1 MGPFWNSTSAN
12 YRFCKSNST
21 SENSLKFFFY
31 VRYENKKTIQYLFS
45 GLTSNSGPFKEGSSA
60 STLEHDASLT
70 ESEQNATAL
79 VMRQPGNCKA
89 AISSDNQLRFI
100 PVESD
105 YQQVQSPKSQSPL
118 PTSSLTY
125 SSSEVQNLEHDKQ
138 PFDDTTVHSEDNAEE
153 ADNGKL
159 VTVEKAKCD
168 SATCGSNDLG
178 SGVTNKL
185 SSPRCGSTSNEAI
198 ESSPAVASS
207 GTDPVSESVNYNDNL
222 PHDRTRAE
230 NHNTSQRE
238 AALVKF
244 RLKRKDRCFEKKVS
258 TTFVL
263 VSLFNLIRYVAIT
276 LNKCIF
282 RNSSLYSV

>member
-1 MGPFWNSTSAN
+1 MGPFWNSTSTN
-12 YRFCKSNST
+12 YLFCKSYST
-21 SENSLKFFFY
+21 PENSLKFFFY

-138 PFDDTTVHSEDNAEE
+138 PFDDTTVHSEDNAE
-153 ADNGKL
+153 AAGNQKL
-159 VTVEKAKCD
+159 VAEKERND
-168 SATCGSNDLG
+168 SAICGSSDLG
-178 SGVTNKL
+178 SGLTNKH
-185 SSPRCGSTSNEAI
+185 SSSRCGSTSNEAI

>member
-138 PFDDTTVHSEDNAEE
+138 PFDDTTVHSEDNAE
-153 ADNGKL
+153 AAGNQKL
-159 VTVEKAKCD
+159 VAEKERND
-168 SATCGSNDLG
+168 SAICGSSDLG
-178 SGVTNKL
+178 SGLTNKH
-185 SSPRCGSTSNEAI
+185 SSSRCGSTSNEAI